1 MYVCGHCVCTDVYN
15 NSSNTA
21 NRIIPHFVFSPVD
34 NYYLLCESKTK

>member
-15 NSSNTA
+15 SSNTVD
-21 NRIIPHFVFSPVD
+21 RITPHYVITPVD